1 MSSLVERLRVRSEKR
16 PLYNLDDSDDDDFV
30 VGKGSKSKQEE
41 KPAERIERD
50 DAVSPLTEI
59 EKILDCEMR
68 PTVVDAND
76 SSKSM
81 VSVLDLTGQDQRINN
96 LDELFMLMHFLDAG
110 KFASIEDFQ
119 KEFKDINQEEQVDR
133 LHKMLAPH
141 LLRTS
146 VWIKVYIFFSWQV
159 DSGTVYEYYCTMPV
173 GTKEELDDIIR
184 YGSKELFVD
193 ESDEAKSRQIHYD
206 DAAIDRQDFDKVAN
220 FEYIDEVEAAAA
232 EQEESKKQLRNEKA
246 SNSNTDRANYWDEL
260 LKDRYEVHQIEEFTS
275 MGKGKRSRK
284 QMASAEEDI
293 AGLRDVTS
301 EDEDYSYED
310 ELTDTEASIPGSV
323 SGRRGQFS
331 KRKTRGYL
339 EPIPLM
345 EGEGKSFRVLGFNQN
360 QRSLFQQLVMR

>member
-141 LLRTS
+141 LLRS
-146 VWIKVYIFFSWQV
+146 
-159 DSGTVYEYYCTMPV
+159 M
-173 GTKEELDDIIR
+173 
-184 YGSKELFVD
+184 
-193 ESDEAKSRQIHYD
+193 
-206 DAAIDRQDFDKVAN
+206 
-220 FEYIDEVEAAAA
+220 
-232 EQEESKKQLRNEKA
+232 
-246 SNSNTDRANYWDEL
+246 L
-260 LKDRYEVHQIEEFTS
+260 LYFLALHT
-275 MGKGKRSRK
+275 
-284 QMASAEEDI
+284 
-293 AGLRDVTS
+293 
-301 EDEDYSYED
+301 
-310 ELTDTEASIPGSV
+310 
-323 SGRRGQFS
+323 
-331 KRKTRGYL
+331 
-339 EPIPLM
+339 
-345 EGEGKSFRVLGFNQN
+345 
-360 QRSLFQQLVMR
+360 